1 MKNVL
6 FGILYLGLTS
16 LAYSQEIPTSID
28 FKEVKLIGVT
38 VTPLNT
44 TYLRKVQDKETP
56 EIVKKLENTAARFDV
71 TEASIY
77 DGNHEGYEVVFEQT
91 NGRIIAT
98 YDKNGKIISS
108 FEKFTDLNL
117 PPTVRNNIAKKYPN
131 WIVYKDAY
139 LVSYYVNSEH
149 VKKVYKIQIRKD
161 NERKNLRCTVDGVIL

>member
-6 FGILYLGLTS
+6 FGLLYLGLTS
-16 LAYSQEIPTSID
+16 LIYSQEIPTIID

-56 EIVKKLENTAARFDV
+56 AMVKKLENTAARFDV

-77 DGNHEGYEVVFEQT
+77 DGHHEGYEVIFKQT
-91 NGRIIAT
+91 SGSIIAT
-98 YDKNGKIISS
+98 YDKNGKIVSS
-108 FEKFTDLNL
+108 FERFTNLNL
-117 PPTVRNNIAKKYPN
+117 PPTIRNNIAKKYPN
-131 WIVYKDAY
+131 WIVFKDAY
-139 LVSYYVNSEH
+139 LVSYYVDSKH
-149 VKKVYKIQIRKD
+149 VKKVYKIRIRKE